1 MTTKLKQSKSTLQPE
16 SVENLTD
23 LSKKFNLIKN
33 VALDI
38 YGQKQMMYM
47 MKSNFF
53 EQALVNS
60 KFSIKDFVKAGHE
73 DSTMTDRYDS
83 VMSRA

>member
-1 MTTKLKQSKSTLQPE
+1 
-16 SVENLTD
+16 
-23 LSKKFNLIKN
+23 
-33 VALDI
+33 
-38 YGQKQMMYM
+38 MMYM